1 MKLSKLAV
9 TVGSLALLVMP
20 VSLLHAQAGGRPGGP
35 GGGFGWGQGSGV
47 RVLDARAGGCM
58 FEGRG
63 FGKDSSTN
71 YYLTLSDTVTRA
83 ILPGFTPPPTTP
95 PTRTVIH
102 TGGITYVDSTRNSKT
117 EVCINDPA
125 NHERYVVSLTSLSP
139 PTGTALE
146 FKLESRS
153 GNFGGRPPRDGG
165 KGGKDPSWTGKT
177 NPDVT
182 HATITKAGDFA
193 SNGVTLS
200 PAQLTAVTAA
210 FSTWTSSCTTLTL
223 TAFKHG
229 QSQDA
234 RVTCAPLGVGVFNL
248 VSDPYVNSNVIATFT
263 SPATPVI
270 SLPLTN
276 YPDIKVKVVNGGG
289 RPGRHGG
296 PKGPGAG
303 A

>member
-1 MKLSKLAV
+1 MKSSKLAV
-9 TVGSLALLVMP
+9 AVGGLALLVTP

-35 GGGFGWGQGSGV
+35 GGGFGWGPGSGV

-58 FEGRG
+58 FDERG

-71 YYLTLSDTVTRA
+71 YYLTLAETVTRA
-83 ILPGFTPPPTTP
+83 ILPGFTPPSTTP
-95 PTRTVIH
+95 PTHTVIH
-102 TGGITYVDSTRNSKT
+102 TGGITYVDTTRNSKT

-125 NHERYVVSLTSLSP
+125 NHERYVVSLTSLTP

-146 FKLESRS
+146 FKLEPRP
-153 GNFGGRPPRDGG
+153 GGFGGRPPRGDGNG
-165 KGGKDPSWTGKT
+165 RKPPSGTDKT
-177 NPDVT
+177 NPNVT
-182 HATITKAGDFA
+182 RVTITGVGDFA
-193 SNGVTLS
+193 TNGVALT
-200 PAQLTAVTAA
+200 PAELTAVTAA

-223 TAFKHG
+223 TSFKHG

-248 VSDPYVNSNVIATFT
+248 VNDPYVNSTVIATFT
-263 SPATPVI
+263 SATTPVI

-276 YPDIKVKVVNGGG
+276 YSDIKVKVVNGGG
-289 RPGRHGG
+289 RPPHRGG